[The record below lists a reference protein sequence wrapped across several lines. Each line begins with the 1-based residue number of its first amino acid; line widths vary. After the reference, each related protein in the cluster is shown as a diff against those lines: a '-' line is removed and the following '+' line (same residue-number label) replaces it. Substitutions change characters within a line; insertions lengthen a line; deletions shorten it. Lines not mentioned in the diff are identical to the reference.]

1 MKNIITLI
9 LLLCATTFFAQ
20 NTTKQNDIKTL
31 LEVMESEKEI
41 KEMVNGAIDI
51 YAYKKPD
58 IPQKIWDEIRSK
70 VNYTEYMSNLAN
82 IYDINYSQNEIQELI
97 RQMPDLDT
105 TQKTTILKPKV
116 IDEIYQNSKN
126 FGTTFSSLVKEI
138 MLNNGYKF

>member
-1 MKNIITLI
+1 
-9 LLLCATTFFAQ
+9 
-20 NTTKQNDIKTL
+20 
-31 LEVMESEKEI
+31 MESEKEI